1 MLRLVAAA
9 AVLPQ
14 AWWIALVFLGAA
26 ALFGRGALRGCSR
39 NLLVGSDLALLAPV
53 LVALAGIEPFEPA
66 AHHLVRLAVLAGM
79 LGAWHLTRRSAWVPS
94 PAPSV

>member
-1 MLRLVAAA
+1 MLQLVAAA

-39 NLLVGSDLALLAPV
+39 DLLVGSALALLAPV
-53 LVALAGIEPFEPA
+53 LVALAGIEPFEP

-79 LGAWHLTRRSAWVPS
+79 LGAWHLTRRSASVPS